1 MTVLEA
7 RRQGAV
13 DTVMSAEE
21 IVSPLEVRI
30 PKEAIAVRQE
40 FKQKQRRHGRDMGK
54 RHPSECTRLGSPA
67 ASDDMVKKGEQ

>member
-1 MTVLEA
+1 
-7 RRQGAV
+7 
-13 DTVMSAEE
+13 MSAEE

-54 RHPSECTRLGSPA
+54 RHPSECTRLGSL
-67 ASDDMVKKGEQ
+67 VKKGDVGCT